1 MSTPLYIDTS
11 AVLRSVLESGT
22 SPDVEERIASAPLLV
37 TSRLSHVEASR
48 AIIRLRTLGTV
59 SETQLADAVHDINQL
74 WWRCETWELSKSVC
88 RLAAEV
94 APSRLLRTL
103 DALHLATF
111 IRARELIA
119 GLELLTTDE
128 RLRDAAAGQGS
139 AP

>member
-1 MSTPLYIDTS
+1 MSAPLYIDTS

-22 SPDVEERIASAPLLV
+22 SPEVEARIASASLLI

-48 AIIRLRTLGTV
+48 AIMRLRALGTV
-59 SETQLADAVHDINQL
+59 SETQLADAVRDINQL
-74 WWRCETWELSKSVC
+74 WSRCETWELSKSVC

-94 APSRLLRTL
+94 APAKLLRTL

-128 RLRDAAAGQGS
+128 RLREAAAGAGA